1 MQNLVARYVP
11 MTIPEEKRAGY
22 ISLKEASE
30 RFGYSQDY
38 LGQLIRKGKLDGK
51 LVYSHVAWVTTPEA
65 IEEYIETNKDKKRKN
80 KLKEA
85 IEDTDFVTEEN
96 FREVRVQESG
106 ETIDADPMHSEAA
119 HEADAPPHQLAKWLI
134 VLFRVLLFAV
144 IIFAIFVFYLLTT
157 AFGEEVKVTS
167 RVAHASQTF
176 SLSLH
181 ANDHE

>member
-1 MQNLVARYVP
+1 

-65 IEEYIETNKDKKRKN
+65 IQDYIVSNKN
-80 KLKEA
+80 KKSKKA
-85 IEDTDFVTEEN
+85 QV
-96 FREVRVQESG
+96 G
-106 ETIDADPMHSEAA
+106 GDADFTETSNDTVAPVLSEQVGTTIGIE
-119 HEADAPPHQLAKWLI
+119 HDDVADAQLDFDAQSSRTATALI
-134 VLFRVLLFAV
+134 LLFRVLIFAIV
-144 IIFAIFVFYLLTT
+144 IIAIFVFYILTT
-157 AFGEEVKVTS
+157 AFGDEVKTGS
-167 RVAHASQTF
+167 RVAHASQAF

-181 ANDHE
+181 ADHHE

>member
-1 MQNLVARYVP
+1 

-65 IEEYIETNKDKKRKN
+65 VAQYISDSKN
-80 KLKEA
+80 KKFKSTGKEVLA
-85 IEDTDFVTEEN
+85 TSGSESSVPEVGDIRYVEDT
-96 FREVRVQESG
+96 
-106 ETIDADPMHSEAA
+106 
-119 HEADAPPHQLAKWLI
+119 HEDAPSSPSTKWLI
-134 VLFRVLLFAV
+134 ILFRVLLFTT

-157 AFGEEVKVTS
+157 AFGEEVQAGS
-167 RVAHASQTF
+167 RAAHASKTF
-176 SLSLH
+176 SLALH
-181 ANDHE
+181 ADHHD